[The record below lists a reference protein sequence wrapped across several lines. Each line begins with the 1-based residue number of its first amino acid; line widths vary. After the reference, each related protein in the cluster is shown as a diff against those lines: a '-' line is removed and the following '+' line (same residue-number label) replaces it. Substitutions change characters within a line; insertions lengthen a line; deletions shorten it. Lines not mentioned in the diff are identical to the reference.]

1 MIKKIIYLY
10 ILCQFSI
17 IPIELKAIKATQN
30 DTIKIVSWNI
40 KMVPKS
46 LAIITKSAR
55 KKQKER
61 APKIIQY
68 LNNTN
73 FDIIVLQELFDK
85 SITKKFAADLSIN
98 YPYILSPIK
107 EGFSMKMTSG
117 VMILSKYPYELINH
131 EIFNVSKKTDNA
143 AQKAC
148 SLVKI
153 NINGKKILLGGI
165 HLDSKNKESR
175 ILQCE
180 LTSEKI
186 IKPFI
191 NDTIPMFLVGDF
203 NVNKTSASYDS
214 LSTLFDLE
222 NYQLNDDRPYTF
234 DEFNSWNEKGYKAWI
249 DFIFYQDSDKI
260 EVLDQYI
267 LRPVMTYKKTKMDL
281 SDHYQIVLKAVIR

>member
-17 IPIELKAIKATQN
+17 LPIELKATKATEN

-40 KMVPKS
+40 KMVPKT
-46 LAIITKSAR
+46 LGLFTKSAR
-55 KKQKER
+55 KKQKDR
-61 APKIIQY
+61 APRIIQY

-73 FDIIVLQELFDK
+73 FDIVILQELFDQ
-85 SITKKFAADLSIN
+85 SITKKFCQDLSIN
-98 YPYILSPIK
+98 YPFILSPIK
-107 EGFSMKMTSG
+107 EGFTLKMTSG
-117 VMILSKYPYELINH
+117 VMILSKYPYELIAH
-131 EIFNVSKKTDNA
+131 EIFNVSKRTDNS

-148 SLVKI
+148 SLIKV
-153 NINGKKILLGGI
+153 NINGKKILLAGT
-165 HLDSKNKESR
+165 HLDSRNKESR
-175 ILQCE
+175 ISQSK
-180 LTSEKI
+180 LTKERI
-186 IKPFI
+186 ITPFI
-191 NDTIPMFLVGDF
+191 NDTVPMFLAGDF
-203 NVNKTSASYDS
+203 NVNKSSTSYDS

-222 NYQLNDDRPYTF
+222 NYPLKDDRPYTF

-249 DFIFYQDSDKI
+249 DFIFYQKTKKI